1 MLKKNI
7 ATVLNYAFNEYLKSV
22 DVDTTISVEVGYPA
36 EESFG
41 DYACAAALRIAKTIK
56 KNPMDIANAV
66 IDKMDKSIFAV
77 VKAASP
83 GFINMTLSEEYVNEC
98 MNNLIEDNTYGK
110 NIVDSPQKILL
121 EYISANPTGP
131 LHIGHGRW
139 AAIGS
144 ALGNLLSYV
153 GNYVEHEFY
162 VNDAGEQIEKLNRSV
177 EAAQKGE
184 PIPENG
190 YHGSYIYDIAK
201 MDGVPKDL
209 ILEEQKALLLSFN
222 TFIKTYVSET
232 DIRESGKLEETIEF
246 LDKEGYIYEKDDAVW
261 FKSTAFGDDKD
272 RVVKKTSGEYTYF
285 APDIAYHKN
294 KIDRGF
300 EYLINILGAD
310 HHGYVTRITSAVS
323 ALSDNKIKLDVILG
337 QHVRLYRGKDIVRM
351 SKRTGDMVSLE
362 EVIEE
367 IGVDPTR
374 YFLIMRS
381 VKTTLDFDLEL
392 AKKKDNDNPVYYVQY
407 AYARICNIFFKLK
420 EKNMSYDPKA
430 EFDISNVSNPTTLHL
445 AKLILRLPDELNEA
459 SKSFEVYPIVTYL
472 YEVAASL
479 HRFYYENTVLDN
491 DDNTRQQRL
500 KLIDA
505 TKKVLSILFDIIAI
519 SKVERMWQD

>member
-7 ATVLNYAFNEYLKSV
+7 AIILNNAFNEYLKSI
-22 DVDTTISVEVGYPA
+22 DEDTTVSVEVGYPT

-41 DYACAAALRIAKTIK
+41 DYACAAALRIAKSIK

-66 IDKMDKSIFAV
+66 IDKMDKSIFAH
-77 VKAASP
+77 VKVAKP
-83 GFINMTLSEEYVNEC
+83 GFINMTLSEVYINEC
-98 MNNLIEDNTYGK
+98 INSLIDDNAYGR
-110 NIVDSPQKILL
+110 NTTEHPQRILL
-121 EYISANPTGP
+121 EYVSANPTGP

-144 ALGNLLSYV
+144 SLGNLLSYV

-162 VNDAGEQIEKLNRSV
+162 VNDAGEQIERLNKSIDAV
-177 EAAQKGE
+177 KKGE
-184 PIPENG
+184 PVPEDG
-190 YHGSYIYDIAK
+190 YHGSYIHDVAK

-209 ILEEQKALLLSFN
+209 ILEEQKTLLSSFN

-232 DIRESGKLEETIEF
+232 DIRQSGKLEETMEF
-246 LDKEGYIYEKDDAVW
+246 LEKEGYLYEKDDATW

-272 RVVKKTSGEYTYF
+272 RVLKKTSGEYTYF

-323 ALSDNKIKLDVILG
+323 ALSDNKIKLDIILG
-337 QHVRLYRGKDIVRM
+337 QHVRLYRGDEIVRM

-362 EVIEE
+362 EVIDE

-407 AYARICNIFFKLK
+407 AYARICNIFFKLE

-430 EFDISNVSNPTTLHL
+430 AFDITNISNATTLHL
-445 AKLILRLPDELNEA
+445 AKFLLRLPDELNEA

-472 YEVAASL
+472 YDVSAAL
-479 HRFYYENTVLDN
+479 HRFYYENTVLDSN
-491 DDNTRQQRL
+491 DNTRQQRL
-500 KLIDA
+500 KLISA
-505 TKKVLSILFDIIAI
+505 TKKVLGILFDIIAI
-519 SKVERMWQD
+519 SKVERMWQE